1 MKLGRSAKWQH
12 EDPDVRLKALSDPDL
27 EQTHILGLANL
38 DPETRVRIAAIERL
52 QDHSALTQF
61 CQADAPAEVQ
71 HAAASRLAALYSSDG
86 QLPADELPANVLM
99 AVARSANGQD
109 LRVASVKRIQQDL
122 SLVALLGEDN
132 VSRVWQQCALQLQDL
147 THLEAIQKDF
157 LSKDKGVLQIIR
169 DRLHARDAAAQ
180 AAAQQLEQALLI
192 ANGLLSLSQSEM
204 SDATP
209 LKRDEHRRFNL
220 LRDQWQALIAAGLPT
235 AFDDERKEHVQ
246 AVILRWQHDIDT
258 ANERQQT
265 AQREAQSIVTG
276 LETKLTEYATT
287 TDTATT
293 DATTTH
299 DSADLAALLKS
310 AQQAWPTHL
319 SAEDDLVSRFDHATT
334 ALSELAQQ
342 VDLVQKLM
350 TMDDSAELQSL
361 TQAEAKIQWSDTF
374 PEPSGLAT
382 KRESISARQA
392 SEQQHHEHLTR
403 DLAALD
409 QQHKELDEHIQA
421 GQLKPAMRAHQ
432 SAAKK
437 LDRLKTL
444 ATASSTLNPRV
455 DAHQQF
461 AAKLQELKDWQ
472 GFATN
477 PKRIELCEAM
487 EQLGDDP
494 GIPADEKARAI
505 KEMQQQ
511 WKALGSSDSKEGQ
524 KLWSRFKLASDK
536 AYEPCAVFFEEQ
548 KNMRLANLQ
557 NRQAICDSLELFEKD
572 NHWETA
578 DWKGVNDII
587 TKAQRQWQD
596 YSDIPRNKYK
606 KLQQRFTISIKLLRD
621 RLGAE
626 QANNHE
632 LKRQLTNEIT
642 NQIAAEAPIATLVE
656 LTKQSQRAWQNVGV
670 CDRRVDQKLWKQF
683 RTQCDSV
690 FVLRDAA
697 AKEIKQVVNSHRQQ
711 AQDLCQQLRQSI
723 QDDSIEKS
731 HIQQFQ
737 QQFRQIELDRSDT
750 RVRKDFD
757 GLCKQAQQA
766 IKARGNIALK
776 TALLELKRRA
786 QLCQQLEF
794 GDISR
799 EALLT
804 DWESDVEL
812 PSDWAERIQQRRDQ
826 DAVVIQTQ
834 GADNLETAQALCV
847 RMELLAG
854 LDSPPEAQQRRM
866 QFQVERLKRGLSQG
880 LKETRTPDEQLREI
894 QIAWYCLGPLTGDSA
909 ILFTRFQHAEAKLG
923 IV

>member
-1 MKLGRSAKWQH
+1 MKLGRSPKWQH

-52 QDHSALTQF
+52 QDRSALTQF

-71 HAAASRLAALYSSDG
+71 HAAASRLAALYSTDG

-109 LRVASVKRIQQDL
+109 LRVASVKRIQQDQ

-132 VSRVWQQCALQLQDL
+132 VSRVWQQCARQLQDL

-192 ANGLLSLSQSEM
+192 ANGLLSLSQSEV
-204 SDATP
+204 SDATQ
-209 LKRDEHRRFNL
+209 LKRDERRRFNL

-235 AFDDERKEHVQ
+235 AFNDELKEQVQ
-246 AVILRWQHDIDT
+246 AVILQWQRDTDT

-265 AQREAQSIVTG
+265 AQREAQNIVTG
-276 LETKLTEYATT
+276 LETQLTEYVTP
-287 TDTATT
+287 T
-293 DATTTH
+293 DAAT
-299 DSADLAALLKS
+299 DYSADLAALCNS

-319 SAEDDLVSRFDHATT
+319 AAEDDLVSRFDHATK
-334 ALSELAQQ
+334 ALSDLAQQ
-342 VDLVQKLM
+342 VNLVQKLM
-350 TMDDSAELQSL
+350 AMDDSADLQSL
-361 TQAEAKIQWSDTF
+361 TQAEAIIQWPDTF
-374 PEPSGLAT
+374 PEPAGLAT
-382 KRESISARQA
+382 KRESITTRQA
-392 SEQQHHEHLTR
+392 SEQQHNEHLTR

-409 QQHKELDEHIQA
+409 QQHKELDEYIQA

-621 RLGAE
+621 RLSAE
-626 QANNHE
+626 QASNHE
-632 LKRQLTNEIT
+632 LKRQLINEIT
-642 NQIAAEAPIATLVE
+642 NQLAAEAAIVTLVE
-656 LTKQSQRAWQNVGV
+656 LTKQSQRAWQNVGI

-683 RTQCDSV
+683 RIQCDSV

-737 QQFRQIELDRSDT
+737 QQFRQIKLDRSDT
-750 RVRKDFD
+750 RVVKDFD

-786 QLCQQLEF
+786 LLCQQLEL

-799 EALLT
+799 EVLLT

-826 DAVVIQTQ
+826 DAAVVQTQ

-866 QFQVERLKRGLSQG
+866 QFQVERLKRELSQG

-909 ILFTRFQHAEAKLG
+909 TLFTRFQHAEVKLG

>member
-1 MKLGRSAKWQH
+1 MKLGRSPKWQH

-52 QDHSALTQF
+52 QDRSVLTQF
-61 CQADAPAEVQ
+61 CRAEEPAEVQ
-71 HAAASRLAALYSSDG
+71 HAAASRLAALYSTDG
-86 QLPADELPANVLM
+86 QLPADELPTNVLM

-109 LRVASVKRIQQDL
+109 LRVAGVKRIQQDQ
-122 SLVALLGEDN
+122 SLVVLLSEDN

-147 THLEAIQKDF
+147 THLETIQKDF

-180 AAAQQLEQALLI
+180 AAVQQLEQALLI

-204 SDATP
+204 SDATQ

-235 AFDDERKEHVQ
+235 ALNDELKEQVQ
-246 AVILRWQHDIDT
+246 AVILQWQLDIDT

-265 AQREAQSIVTG
+265 AQLQAQSIVTG
-276 LETKLTEYATT
+276 LETQLTEYAMT
-287 TDTATT
+287 TDAATT
-293 DATTTH
+293 DY
-299 DSADLAALLKS
+299 SADLGALLKS

-319 SAEDDLVSRFDHATT
+319 SAEDDLVSRYDHATK
-334 ALSELAQQ
+334 ALSGLAQQ

-350 TMDDSAELQSL
+350 AMDDSANLQSL

-374 PEPSGLAT
+374 PEPAGLAT

-392 SEQQHHEHLTR
+392 SEQQHQEHLTR

-477 PKRIELCEAM
+477 PKRIELCVAM

-505 KEMQQQ
+505 KEMQQL

-557 NRQAICDSLELFEKD
+557 NRQAICDSLALFEKD

-606 KLQQRFTISIKLLRD
+606 KLQQRFTNSIKLLRD
-621 RLGAE
+621 RLSAE
-626 QANNHE
+626 QARNHE
-632 LKRQLTNEIT
+632 LKRQLINEIT

-656 LTKQSQRAWQNVGV
+656 LTKQSQRAWQNVGI

-697 AKEIKQVVNSHRQQ
+697 TKEIKQVVNSHRQQ

-731 HIQQFQ
+731 QIQQFQ

-750 RVRKDFD
+750 RVVKDFD

-766 IKARGNIALK
+766 IKARGSIALK

-826 DAVVIQTQ
+826 DVAEIQTQ
-834 GADNLETAQALCV
+834 GAVNLETAQALCV

-866 QFQVERLKRGLSQG
+866 QFQVERLKRELSQG

-909 ILFTRFQHAEAKLG
+909 TLFSRFQHAEAKLG